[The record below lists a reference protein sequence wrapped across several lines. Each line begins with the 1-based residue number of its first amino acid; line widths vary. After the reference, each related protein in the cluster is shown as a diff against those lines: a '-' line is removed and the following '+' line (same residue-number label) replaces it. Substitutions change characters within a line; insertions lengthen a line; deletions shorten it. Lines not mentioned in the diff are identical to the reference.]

1 MVASD
6 VAWTCC
12 QECAAQGNWRQAG
25 AEGRKTFRRNSAR
38 RQKIA
43 LWATF
48 EENPKETSMKYVR
61 IVVVAVAVAGLSA
74 CATNDP
80 NQRAKTGA
88 VRSEEHTSELQSL
101 MRISYAVFCL
111 TKKT

>member
-80 NQRAKTGA
+80 NPRAKTGA
-88 VRSEEHTSELQSL
+88 GLGAFAGGVLGTRSEERRGGKEE
-101 MRISYAVFCL
+101 
-111 TKKT
+111 